1 MSKQVELKDESLIV
15 RTREDYK
22 QARKVIVTRK
32 GETAKAFYPYYP
44 QFINNLDDVKDWQI
58 CGYKVEDLVKLAL
71 ILKDKSVDDY
81 DLRNYNACFF
91 DGYKRA
97 VEDNER
103 AIKET
108 IDRMFADIKK
118 EDQ

>member
-1 MSKQVELKDESLIV
+1 MTFKENVRAILDCNLTEIKDEIKDLITD
-15 RTREDYK
+15 RIGDLREKYPSNFVSDLDE
-22 QARKVIVTRK
+22 VK
-32 GETAKAFYPYYP
+32 GWY
-44 QFINNLDDVKDWQI
+44 I
-58 CGYKVEDLVKLAL
+58 CGYGVDDLIKLAH
-71 ILKDKSVDDY
+71 ILRDKSVEEY
-81 DLRNYNACFF
+81 NLRDFNACFL

-103 AIKET
+103 VIQET